1 MATTKAQQKAV
12 TKYVK
17 SKYDRFGLTMPKGN
31 LDKIKAHAETHG
43 ESVNGFI
50 GRAIDETM
58 ERDAGTPTEATEQ
71 PPAATA
77 ALLPPDTLEE
87 AQNAARITGEA
98 VPEFVTRAVK
108 AQAKRDETNRRMGLD
123 PVTGGKLGQDSGAE

>member
-17 SKYDRFGLTMPKGN
+17 AKYDRFGLTMPKGN
-31 LDKIKAHAETHG
+31 LDKIKAHAEAQG

-58 ERDAGTPTEATEQ
+58 ERDAGTPAEAPEVLS
-71 PPAATA
+71 P
-77 ALLPPDTLEE
+77 LLPPDTLEA
-87 AQNAARITGEA
+87 AQNGAAVTGEA
-98 VPEFVTRAVK
+98 VQQFITRAVVS
-108 AQAKRDETNRRMGLD
+108 QVKRDETSRRIGLN
-123 PVTGGKLGQDSGAE
+123 PFTGERITQDIKQTQEA